1 MLNVEEAPSSS
12 NDKLNN
18 ESEVQIQEGDDDSEK
33 GLNGQMNER
42 TSSDV
47 MECASSNE
55 ITKGILNED
64 KSEEPVFD
72 GTEVPEIEETRSS
85 SNQSVELDS
94 EAQESV
100 LNDRAVA
107 IKNFVKE
114 KSAIAVSTFMRRL
127 SGKKDENEFK
137 VEADKTFGSECMDC
151 EKTGTDAESKPKE
164 VQQKSEE
171 RTAWN
176 PLNFIKIGRDFD
188 TFVTGE
194 ALNENVPGLLEPP
207 TLKSRIIISLFA

>member
-1 MLNVEEAPSSS
+1 MESTSKDDKTISVTEESSSPGQDCEDEGDLSRKTEMLNVEEAPSSS
-12 NDKLNN
+12 NVKLNN

-55 ITKGILNED
+55 ITKEILAED

-127 SGKKDENEFK
+127 SGKRQ
-137 VEADKTFGSECMDC
+137 DC
-151 EKTGTDAESKPKE
+151 WFRMHGLRED
-164 VQQKSEE
+164 
-171 RTAWN
+171 
-176 PLNFIKIGRDFD
+176 RD
-188 TFVTGE
+188 
-194 ALNENVPGLLEPP
+194 
-207 TLKSRIIISLFA
+207 RR

>member
-1 MLNVEEAPSSS
+1 MESTDKDDKTIAVTEESSNHGQNCEDEGDLSRKTEILNVEEAPSSS
-12 NDKLNN
+12 NVELNN

-55 ITKGILNED
+55 ITKEILAED

-94 EAQESV
+94 EAQGSV

-137 VEADKTFGSECMDC
+137 PLFSSQSLHPQTLELLFTLILHTVSGNVQYVVHGLSHAGS
-151 EKTGTDAESKPKE
+151 S
-164 VQQKSEE
+164 
-171 RTAWN
+171 
-176 PLNFIKIGRDFD
+176 
-188 TFVTGE
+188 
-194 ALNENVPGLLEPP
+194 LL
-207 TLKSRIIISLFA
+207 